1 MSRPARALARL
12 ASEATRGD
20 VRRPLVAPFAFA
32 SWTRLASSESHG
44 GHAEA
49 SSDRVGA
56 GLRGDGTAPRFYT
69 KVEAVPIDDGSG
81 DWGVALDGRT
91 LKTPS
96 RLPLAVPS
104 RALATAVAAEWEWQ
118 SGKSVRPF
126 TMPLMALVATALD
139 QMSKPEV
146 RDFHV
151 RKLLEFFPTDVA
163 LVRAEPG
170 ALADR
175 QAATHAAVLRWA
187 RGELGDAI
195 APSDSIFG
203 AEQPESVVRNAEK
216 RLRAMDA
223 FELTATF
230 NAAASAK
237 SLLIGMA
244 LIRGAV
250 DVEQAMKAA
259 RVEEDFQIDEWGLVE
274 GGHDID
280 AADIKVRLTAPRVMM
295 NLLKL

>member
-139 QMSKPEV
+139 QMSKPCLLYTSPSP
-146 RDFHV
+146 RDG
-151 RKLLEFFPTDVA
+151 LLS
-163 LVRAEPG
+163 RM
-170 ALADR
+170 
-175 QAATHAAVLRWA
+175 
-187 RGELGDAI
+187 
-195 APSDSIFG
+195 PS
-203 AEQPESVVRNAEK
+203 
-216 RLRAMDA
+216 
-223 FELTATF
+223 
-230 NAAASAK
+230 SA
-237 SLLIGMA
+237 
-244 LIRGAV
+244 
-250 DVEQAMKAA
+250 
-259 RVEEDFQIDEWGLVE
+259 
-274 GGHDID
+274 
-280 AADIKVRLTAPRVMM
+280 
-295 NLLKL
+295 

>member
-216 RLRAMDA
+216 RLRAERSSSPRRSTRRRARSDRD
-223 FELTATF
+223 
-230 NAAASAK
+230 
-237 SLLIGMA
+237 A

-250 DVEQAMKAA
+250 DVEQAGGGE
-259 RVEEDFQIDEWGLVE
+259 VEEDFQIDEWGAGR

-280 AADIKVRLTAPRVMM
+280 AGDIKVRLTAPRVMM